1 VNKFQLS
8 CLRFLRKH
16 QDISA
21 AQMYLM
27 WQHVCPSSY
36 IPEMDGID
44 ERIYR
49 RLPDAPSPN
58 LLFSASETESAQR
71 LLFSLR
77 PPRRHWG
84 WALVNRCVWER
95 LFPDAFPHKVAG
107 KILMDAYDADSPD
120 EWVEAAMQK
129 DHPYYAA
136 VFDLRAADVVRLA
149 SEFQTSPDEFKQ
161 FVAEQSTAVKPT
173 ARDSRHESE
182 LESIVG

>member
-1 VNKFQLS
+1 
-8 CLRFLRKH
+8 
-16 QDISA
+16 
-21 AQMYLM
+21 MYLM
-27 WQHVCPSSY
+27 WQRTHLSSC
-36 IPEMDGID
+36 IPEMDRID

-58 LLFSASETESAQR
+58 LLFSASEAGSAQC
-71 LLFSLR
+71 LLFLLR
-77 PPRRHWG
+77 PPHRYWG

-95 LFPDAFPHKVAG
+95 LFPDYFPHKVAD
-107 KILMDAYDADSPD
+107 KILMDAYDADSLS

-161 FVAEQSTAVKPT
+161 FVAEQSTAMKPT
-173 ARDSRHESE
+173 ARNSKRESK
-182 LESIVG
+182 L